1 MWNCQFG
8 RLRKLDSSGREV
20 TNMSGGTTRGG
31 VIAAIQYDL
40 GRLHDVWMELFFP
53 RQLDADGTVLGRWTP
68 STTTG
73 WIAYRFWAV
82 VGAPAIA
89 LLYPLA
95 LVGLAARYYARRIDG
110 TAARIGMLGVV
121 LLSVVVWGA
130 LTVLARIRFSDA
142 GFVAVL
148 AASLVATLS
157 ATLAVLFARVGG
169 RATTVVLAYPF
180 GVTALFLPPVVAA
193 LYSPTLSA
201 VVFPKSETIA
211 IWVLDNVLHV
221 GGINDYLRSNYDLRG
236 LAYAGMWFGLAV
248 PVGWTLGTLVTLA
261 DFLRPT
267 RD

>member
-1 MWNCQFG
+1 
-8 RLRKLDSSGREV
+8 
-20 TNMSGGTTRGG
+20 MSGGSTQSG
-31 VIAAIQYDL
+31 VLAAIQYDL
-40 GRLHDVWMELFFP
+40 GRLHDIWMELFFP
-53 RQLDADGTVLGRWTP
+53 RQLDADHTVLGKWTP

-82 VGAPAIA
+82 VGAPVIA

-95 LVGLAARYYARRIDG
+95 LVGIATRYYARRIDG
-110 TAARIGMLGVV
+110 TVTRIGVLGVV
-121 LLSVVVWGA
+121 LASVVVWGA
-130 LTVLARIRFSDA
+130 LSVLARIRFSDA
-142 GFVAVL
+142 GFLAVV
-148 AASLVATLS
+148 AASLVATVS

-169 RATTVVLAYPF
+169 RVSTIVLAYPF

-201 VVFPKSETIA
+201 VVFPKSTTVA
-211 IWVLDNVLHV
+211 IWILDNVLHV
-221 GGINDYLRSNYDLRG
+221 GGINDYLRSAYDLRG

-267 RD
+267 RE